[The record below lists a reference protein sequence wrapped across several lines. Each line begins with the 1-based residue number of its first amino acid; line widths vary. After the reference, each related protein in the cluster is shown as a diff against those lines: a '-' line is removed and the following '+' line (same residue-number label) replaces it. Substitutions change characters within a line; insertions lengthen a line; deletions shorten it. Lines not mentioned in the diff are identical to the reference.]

1 MFDKIKMYYDSGLWS
16 KDRVKNMVVKG
27 IITAEEY
34 KEIVKEDY

>member
-1 MFDKIKMYYDSGLWS
+1 MFDKIKMYYNSGLWS
-16 KDRVKNMVVKG
+16 KDRVRNMVLKG

>member
-1 MFDKIKMYYDSGLWS
+1 MFDKIKMYYNSGLWS
-16 KDRVKNMVVKG
+16 KDRVRNMVIKG